1 MDNKEEFKRKAE
13 THLKEEDWQEHR
25 RLSKIT
31 MGILVIAAGILFL
44 LRQTGIYI
52 PHWLLSWKMLLIAI
66 GFVILVKHNFKNGGG
81 YILIF
86 VGLVFIL
93 KDSGFGW
100 INTNIFW
107 PVVIIGVGILILAK
121 STLLDS
127 KKKLKSKNRSSFK
140 NVNSEDFIRVDTFF
154 GGVTKNIVS
163 KDFKGGSLSQIFGG
177 SKINLMRTDFEGEA
191 VIDITCVFGGSTLI
205 LPPDWKLK
213 SDVTT
218 IFGGLDDK
226 RPPMPADMTEEPKT
240 LVLKG
245 ICIFGGIDIK
255 SYD

>member
-1 MDNKEEFKRKAE
+1 MDRNEESKRKPE
-13 THLKEEDWQEHR
+13 THFKGENWEKHKNTSR
-25 RLSKIT
+25 IT
-31 MGILVIAAGILFL
+31 IGILVIAVGFLFL
-44 LRQTGIYI
+44 LRQMGIYI
-52 PHWLLSWKMLLIAI
+52 PHWLLSWKMLLITL
-66 GFVILVKHNFKNGGG
+66 GFVNLIRHNFKNIGG

-86 VGLVFIL
+86 IGLVFIL

-100 INTNIFW
+100 IDSNLFW
-107 PVVIIGVGILILAK
+107 PIAIIGVGILILAK
-121 STLLDS
+121 STLLVSLKRSNDKDGDS
-127 KKKLKSKNRSSFK
+127 FNGI
-140 NVNSEDFIRVDTFF
+140 NSEDFIRVDTFF

-177 SKINLMRTDFEGEA
+177 SKLNFMRTDFEGEA

-205 LPPDWKLK
+205 LPADWKVK

-218 IFGGLDDK
+218 IFGGMDDK
-226 RPPMPADMTEEPKT
+226 RPSMPTDMTAEPKT